1 MNGLSMVFNLLAYLA
16 AAVFVLG
23 FLNKVILY
31 FKTPSPL
38 VIPTTPAPTSTMGVV
53 LRMIP
58 EVLFFRS
65 LLKGGTTEKILW
77 VGGWLFHVSFLLI
90 VLRHLRF
97 FTYPVPDVVM
107 SLQQLG
113 IWAGLVFPI
122 ALLILIVRR
131 FTNDRLAVISLF
143 QDYFILVLIA
153 AIGLTGLLLK
163 FYLRTNLVDIKAFIL
178 GLLTFSPTQLPDS
191 PLFLIHFILVL
202 ILLVYFPFSKLMHAW
217 GILVSPTRTQV
228 DNPREVRTVA
238 PWADIEER

>member
-1 MNGLSMVFNLLAYLA
+1 MNGLSSVFNLLAYLA

-23 FLNKVILY
+23 FLNKVVLY

-38 VIPTTPAPTSTMGVV
+38 KIPTTPAPTSTAGVV
-53 LRMIP
+53 LRLIP

-90 VLRHLRF
+90 VLRHLRY
-97 FTYPVPDVVM
+97 FTYPVPGFVM
-107 SLQQLG
+107 SLQDIG

-143 QDYFILVLIA
+143 QDYFILVLILS
-153 AIGLTGLLLK
+153 IGLTGLLLK
-163 FYLRTNLVDIKAFIL
+163 FYTRTNLVDVKAFIL
-178 GLLTFSPTQLPDS
+178 GLVTFSPAQLPDS
-191 PLFLIHFILVL
+191 PIFLIHFSLIMVL
-202 ILLVYFPFSKLMHAW
+202 LAYFPFSKLMHAW
-217 GILVSPTRTQV
+217 GILVSPTRSQV
-228 DNPREVRTVA
+228 DNPREARHVA
-238 PWADIEER
+238 PWAQ